1 MKITLI
7 IPTYNAGSL
16 WPNVLD
22 AIKQQTIYPD
32 KLIVIDSGSKDETVP
47 LASDLK
53 NISIF
58 NIDSKDFNHGGT
70 RNLAVAKTLDA
81 DVIIFLTQDA
91 ILADSD
97 AIKNLVY
104 YFSDPLI
111 AAVCGRQLPHKD
123 ANPLA
128 VHARNFN
135 YSSKSIVKSKADIEK
150 LGIKT
155 VFMSNSFAAYRR
167 SVFEELR
174 GDILGLLCSLALDAE
189 AVAIPVSCN
198 SIISSGRFFKHVK
211 LTKIGSPYVIE
222 AFNELSRSY
231 SRIVGFEAN
240 GGFLLGSDI
249 CINEQNLHA
258 LPTRDA
264 VLPAIMLLYKSRNTS
279 ISALV
284 NELPT
289 RYTHSDRL
297 QGITTDKSQSLIS
310 MGRENLSNLLS
321 YIGLENEGAIST
333 DMTDG
338 MRITL
343 RDGCIVHLRASG
355 NAPELRCYAEA
366 NLLNRA
372 QDLVNTTLANIKK
385 RCLL

>member
-135 YSSKSIVKSKADIEK
+135 YSSKSIVKSKADIE
-150 LGIKT
+150 
-155 VFMSNSFAAYRR
+155 
-167 SVFEELR
+167 
-174 GDILGLLCSLALDAE
+174 
-189 AVAIPVSCN
+189 
-198 SIISSGRFFKHVK
+198 
-211 LTKIGSPYVIE
+211 
-222 AFNELSRSY
+222 
-231 SRIVGFEAN
+231 
-240 GGFLLGSDI
+240 
-249 CINEQNLHA
+249 
-258 LPTRDA
+258 
-264 VLPAIMLLYKSRNTS
+264 
-279 ISALV
+279 
-284 NELPT
+284 
-289 RYTHSDRL
+289 
-297 QGITTDKSQSLIS
+297 
-310 MGRENLSNLLS
+310 
-321 YIGLENEGAIST
+321 
-333 DMTDG
+333 
-338 MRITL
+338 
-343 RDGCIVHLRASG
+343 
-355 NAPELRCYAEA
+355 
-366 NLLNRA
+366 
-372 QDLVNTTLANIKK
+372 
-385 RCLL
+385 